1 MNCIVNLLLENET
14 MAITL
19 AQAKELKYGVTIHHV
34 TAKNADGTPQ
44 RFRVSGK
51 PKTWKTR
58 PNEVRVPVKRGLYE
72 NGYLTERN
80 IAEFSLGYGN

>member
-1 MNCIVNLLLENET
+1 

-19 AQAKELKYGVTIHHV
+19 QEAKELQHGVTVHHV
-34 TAKNADGTPQ
+34 SATNADGTPQ

-58 PNEVRVPVKRGLYE
+58 PNEVKVPVKRGMYE
-72 NGYLTERN
+72 NGYLTQDN
-80 IAEFSLGYGN
+80 ISEFSLGYGS

>member
-1 MNCIVNLLLENET
+1 

-19 AQAKELKYGVTIHHV
+19 QQAKELRYGDQVHHISA
-34 TAKNADGTPQ
+34 TNADGTPQ

-58 PNEVRVPVKRGLYE
+58 PNNVRVPIKRGMYE
-72 NGYLTERN
+72 NGYLDHDN
-80 IAEFSLGYGN
+80 IKEFNLGYGS